1 MIYNTYRLRGM
12 YMLKPGDIVKQN
24 KTIVVNDNNPER
36 LSIVLFSYIDKD
48 NNLYYCTTPI
58 TNATR
63 GIYKKRVSNYYYY
76 MPYCLSN
83 SKTKMCCA
91 KLNSTYLYRD
101 NTVFSTGLK
110 IDYNILSEI
119 YNKILYVNVN
129 DSLKDLYY
137 FIKIRVSMELD
148 LLEDIIRNERK
159 KYTKTLK
166 SNFDK

>member
-1 MIYNTYRLRGM
+1 
-12 YMLKPGDIVKQN
+12 MLKPGDIVKQN

-101 NTVFSTGLK
+101 NIVFSTGLK

-129 DSLKDLYY
+129 DSLKDLYN

-148 LLEDIIRNERK
+148 LLEDIIRDERK

>member
-1 MIYNTYRLRGM
+1 
-12 YMLKPGDIVKQN
+12 
-24 KTIVVNDNNPER
+24 
-36 LSIVLFSYIDKD
+36 
-48 NNLYYCTTPI
+48 
-58 TNATR
+58 
-63 GIYKKRVSNYYYY
+63 

-110 IDYNILSEI
+110 IDDNILSEI

-129 DSLKDLYY
+129 DSLKDLYN